1 MPPAGRPRT
10 FDREEAL
17 QKAMMVFWEK
27 GYEGTSMADLIESI
41 GMKAPSIYAAFGNK
55 DALFRE
61 AVELYKGQVEQ
72 GPLKALNHSTYIV
85 EALENSLN
93 ESVNMLSG
101 NKVSGCLIMG
111 GAINCAPEHQEHV
124 EHLRNMRSKYK
135 QALKRRFAQAVKDK
149 QLIESA
155 DPEELA
161 EFYFGFIH
169 GLALR
174 ASDGST
180 QKELKSSCKLALEVL
195 KSLLSNSLPTVKSGV
210 IGEH

>member
-10 FDREEAL
+10 FDRKQAL
-17 QKAMMVFWEK
+17 EKAMYVFWEK

-72 GPLKALNHSTYIV
+72 GPLKALNHSTNIA

-93 ESVNMLSG
+93 ESVKMLSG
-101 NKVSGCLIMG
+101 NKASGCLIMG

-124 EHLRNMRSKYK
+124 ERLRHMRSIYK
-135 QALKRRFAQAVKDK
+135 QTLKKRFVQAVQDK
-149 QLIESA
+149 QLIETA
-155 DPEELA
+155 DPEALA

-174 ASDGST
+174 SSDGST

-195 KSLLSNSLPTVKSGV
+195 RSVLRNDNNDKKSGV
-210 IGEH
+210 TIEN

>member
-10 FDREEAL
+10 FDRKQAL
-17 QKAMMVFWEK
+17 EKAMYVFWEK

-72 GPLKALNHSTYIV
+72 GSLKALNHSTYIL

-93 ESVNMLSG
+93 ESVKMLSG
-101 NKVSGCLIMG
+101 SKVSGCLIMG

-124 EHLRNMRSKYK
+124 ELLRNMRSKYK
-135 QALKRRFAQAVKDK
+135 QALKGRFAQAVKDK

-161 EFYFGFIH
+161 EFYFAFIH

-174 ASDGST
+174 SSDGST
-180 QKELKSSCKLALEVL
+180 QKELKSSCTLALEVL
-195 KSLLSNSLPTVKSGV
+195 KSLLSNSLPTDKSGAHS
-210 IGEH
+210 EN